1 MSSMEETMNQR
12 AKIDIAW
19 GLLLAAIALTV
30 TPAANAQLMNGG
42 GAQAHDWEFIIGP
55 SFLLSNNF
63 NANGGSTVNI
73 DSTVGFKI
81 GAYYYLTDHFSLG
94 GTYGYAGAGFNATV
108 QSATSPGTTSLEN
121 GHLYINQFMFDA
133 RYSLLQGPIRP
144 YALVGMGYNYT
155 NTNIANGYSSGC
167 WWDPW
172 WGYYCGTYA
181 HTKSVSGFTYQVGAG
196 VEVNFSRSFAVDVGY
211 NETWVD
217 WSHGTPGFGSVDL
230 MFVWRTPSYY

>member
-1 MSSMEETMNQR
+1 MNQG
-12 AKIDIAW
+12 AKMNIAW
-19 GLLLAAIALTV
+19 GLLAAVALTV
-30 TPAANAQLMNGG
+30 PPAANAQLSSS

-55 SFLLSNNF
+55 SFLLSDSNISF
-63 NANGGSTVNI
+63 GHGTSASI

-81 GAYYYLTDHFSLG
+81 GGYYYLTDHFSIG
-94 GTYGYAGAGFNATV
+94 GTYGYAGAGFNATIA
-108 QSATSPGTTSLEN
+108 SANTPPTGSTLSN

-133 RYSLLQGPIRP
+133 RYSLLEGPIRP
-144 YALVGMGYNYT
+144 YGLAGMGYNYT
-155 NTNIANGYSSGC
+155 NSNVANGYSSGC

-196 VEVNFSRSFAVDVGY
+196 VEVNFSRTFALSVGY

-230 MFVWRTPSYY
+230 MFVWRTPGYHY

>member
-1 MSSMEETMNQR
+1 MNR
-12 AKIDIAW
+12 GAKTNIA
-19 GLLLAAIALTV
+19 LALVLAAIALTV
-30 TPAANAQLMNGG
+30 TPAANAQLSG

-55 SFLLSNNF
+55 SFLLSQSANY
-63 NANGGSTVNI
+63 NGGTTVSV

-108 QSATSPGTTSLEN
+108 QSANTPPGQPALNN
-121 GHLYINQFMFDA
+121 GHLYINQFMFNA
-133 RYSLLQGPIRP
+133 RYSLLDGPIRP
-144 YALVGMGYNYT
+144 FGVAGMGYNYT
-155 NTNIANGYSSGC
+155 DSNIANGYSSGC

-172 WGYYCGTYA
+172 WGQVCGTFA

-196 VEVNFSRSFAVDVGY
+196 LELNFSRAFAVSVGY

-217 WSHGTPGFGSVDL
+217 WSHGSPSFGSVDL
-230 MFVWRTPSYY
+230 MFVWRTPSSHY